1 MMLKT
6 SRAPSTPSDD
16 DEDHDDVIR
25 PRDDSFLEKAGEI
38 PSSFPLTLFFFVFF
52 LTPEKAEADQQ
63 CKSNQVLTC

>member
-25 PRDDSFLEKAGEI
+25 PHDDSFLEKAGEI
-38 PSSFPLTLFFFVFF
+38 PSSFQLTLFCFFFVFF
-52 LTPEKAEADQQ
+52 
-63 CKSNQVLTC
+63 